1 MLTQGEFSYLDST
14 LACEAIEL
22 PAIAEAYGTPAYV
35 YSKRAIISRIHEYEN
50 ALAGLPHRI
59 CFSVKA
65 NSNLAVL
72 GTLVRE
78 SAGFDI
84 VSGGELYRVLA
95 AGGKADAVV
104 FSGVG
109 KTETEIRFALENR
122 IHSFNCESQA
132 EIELI
137 SRTATSLQRTASIAV
152 RVNPD
157 VDPATHPYISTGLR
171 EHKFG
176 VDIAAAEAIY
186 QSAFRLPGISCE
198 GVSCHIGSQIV
209 DLDPLLDAADKAIA
223 LVKRLRAQ
231 GHQIRNL
238 DLGGGLGVPYRS
250 TDRAASIAAF
260 IQRLREKLQALDLTL
275 MLEPGRS
282 IVAEAGVLLTRVL
295 LVKQNGGKT
304 FVIVDAAM
312 NDLIRPALY
321 HAHHEIIPVKQVSG
335 HELMT
340 VDVVGPIC
348 ETGDFFAHSRKL
360 PSPQSGDLLAILTAG
375 AYGFVTASNYN
386 SRPRPC
392 ELLVDGSRVHLARKR
407 ETHEDLIRGESGFAE
422 DESAI
427 LDTEP
432 QHERLSCNLC
442 PGSSQKVRRG
452 RSRLRN

>member
-1 MLTQGEFSYLDST
+1 MLTKGEFSFLGDT
-14 LACEAIEL
+14 LACEATAL
-22 PAIAEAYGTPAYV
+22 PAIAETHGTPAYV
-35 YSKRAIISRIHEYEN
+35 YSKRAILSRFLEYEN
-50 ALAGLPHRI
+50 ALVGLPHRI

-72 GTLVRE
+72 ATLARE
-78 SAGFDI
+78 GAAFDI

-95 AGGKADAVV
+95 AGGKADSIV

-109 KTETEIRFALENR
+109 KTQPEIRFALER
-122 IHSFNCESQA
+122 GIHSFNCESEA

-137 SRTATSLQRTASIAV
+137 SRTATSLQRTASVAV

-176 VDIAAAEAIY
+176 IDIAGAEAIY
-186 QSAFRLPGISCE
+186 HRASSLPGIACD

-209 DLDPLLDAADKAIA
+209 ELDPLLEAADRALA
-223 LVKRLRAQ
+223 LVQRLRAQ

-250 TDRAASIAAF
+250 TDRAAPVRAF
-260 IQRLREKLQALDLTL
+260 IDRLRDKLQGSGLTL
-275 MLEPGRS
+275 LLEPGRS

-295 LVKQNGGKT
+295 LVKQNGRKT

-321 HAHHEIIPVKQVSG
+321 HAHHEIVPVKRVSG
-335 HELMT
+335 RDLIT
-340 VDVVGPIC
+340 ADIVGPIC
-348 ETGDFFAHSRKL
+348 ETGDFFAQARKL
-360 PSPQSGDLLAILTAG
+360 PSVESGDLLAILTAG

-392 ELLVDGSRVHLARKR
+392 ELLVDGARVYLARKR
-407 ETHEDLIRGESGFAE
+407 ETHEDLIRGESGLPE
-422 DESAI
+422 DESAM
-427 LDTEP
+427 LDTDP

-442 PGSSQKVRRG
+442 PGSS
-452 RSRLRN
+452 